1 MGIDPKTAY
10 WTGALVN
17 MAVVFGLLLAGA
29 LAIRRGRVRLHR
41 RFMLTAAALVGLFL
55 LSYVG
60 KLALLGREQLEFWS
74 RSYVWTLRFH
84 EACVAGL
91 VIGGGVAIYQAV
103 ELNLI
108 ARESSPPGT
117 RLPDGIHR
125 HRRAGWTAII
135 GAGLGILSAAYVL
148 QGMYARSQ

>member
-17 MAVVFGLLLAGA
+17 MGVVFALLLAGA
-29 LAIRRGRVRLHR
+29 LAIRRGRVRLHKR
-41 RFMLTAAALVGLFL
+41 CMLTAAALVGVFL

-60 KLALLGREQLEFWS
+60 KLAFLGREQLELWS
-74 RSYVWTLRFH
+74 SSYVWTLRFH

-103 ELNLI
+103 KLNLF

-117 RLPDGIHR
+117 SLPEGTHR
-125 HRRAGWTAII
+125 HRRAGWTAIV
-135 GAGLGILSAAYVL
+135 GAGLGILSAAYIL
-148 QGMYARSQ
+148 QGMYVRS